1 MDLREYEQNKFAIA
15 EVLRSVAKGVP
26 DHRTDLRERIRS
38 LLARL
43 AEDRFNLVV
52 VGRFSRGKTSLMN
65 AIMRTDRLP
74 TGITPLTSVITSV
87 AYGSK
92 ERVILNYAERI
103 LTKEVPIEDLPK
115 YITQQGNPRNVQRI
129 KLAEVQLPAEILRRG
144 FYFIDTPGLG
154 SVIVENTLTTQAF
167 LPEADAFILVTSY
180 ESPLSEEEIRFFK
193 AAASSGRRVFVVL
206 NKQDTVG
213 PEDRRAVLSFVH
225 EQLASI
231 FGPSTPSTFSV
242 SAKDALAATQ
252 SGDPSSLDASGMPA
266 LEKELVSFLLM
277 EKTTEF
283 LLRMCDRLRALLLDF
298 SKNEETSVLM
308 ARIEALAEA
317 FGRDR
322 ADQNASINWPAVPSA
337 EFANL
342 HQLPTCAICGHI
354 AEELWQFLCRYQ
366 YQIVEN
372 PDEQRKFAIAGGF
385 CSFHTWEYAS
395 IASPYGTCTG
405 YPPLLE
411 RLADDLRVTAATL
424 SRDELLL
431 GMRELCPPQGDC
443 VLCHVRDKAEVQAIE
458 TTAKALLQNRTWAL
472 TRLSAICLPHL
483 TMLSTAVEDPGLI
496 RELAKRQATIFQ
508 RMAED
513 MRRYALKH
521 DALRRS
527 LETNDEETAA
537 DRALFILAGYRN
549 VIPLLPA
556 SR

>member
-1 MDLREYEQNKFAIA
+1 MNLREYEQNKFAIA
-15 EVLRSVAKGVP
+15 EVLRSTAKYIP
-26 DHRTDLRERIRS
+26 DHRTDLRKRVQS
-38 LLARL
+38 LFARL
-43 AEDRFNLVV
+43 AEDRFSLVV
-52 VGRFSRGKTSLMN
+52 VGRFSRGKTSVMN

-87 AYGSK
+87 TYGSK
-92 ERVILNYAERI
+92 ERVVLNYDERI
-103 LTKEVPIEDLPK
+103 LTNEVPIEDLPK

-154 SVIVENTLTTQAF
+154 SVIVENTLTTEAY

-193 AAASSGRRVFVVL
+193 AASSSGRRVFVVL
-206 NKQDTVG
+206 NKHDTVG

-225 EQLASI
+225 EQIASI
-231 FGPSTPSTFSV
+231 FGPSTPSIFSV
-242 SAKDALAATQ
+242 SAKDALTAAR

-266 LEKELVSFLLM
+266 LEKELVGFLLA
-277 EKTTEF
+277 EKTTQF
-283 LLRMCDRLRALLLDF
+283 LLRTCDRLRALLLDL
-298 SKNEETSVLM
+298 SKNDETSLVM

-322 ADQNASINWPAVPSA
+322 LDRNAVINWPAVPTA

-342 HQLPTCAICGHI
+342 HRLPRCSICGCI

-366 YQIVEN
+366 YQIIEN
-372 PDEQRKFAIAGGF
+372 HDEQQKFAIAGGF

-411 RLADDLRVTAATL
+411 RLADDLLVSASAP

-431 GMRELCPPQGDC
+431 GMRQLCPTQEDC
-443 VLCHVRDKAEVQAIE
+443 ILCHVRDRAEVQAID
-458 TTAKALLQNRTWAL
+458 TTAKTLLDDTTRALS
-472 TRLSAICLPHL
+472 RLSAICLPHL
-483 TMLSTAVEDPGLI
+483 TRLSTAVENPELI

-527 LETNDEETAA
+527 LETNEEETAA
-537 DRALFILAGYRN
+537 DRALFVLAGCRN
-549 VIPLLPA
+549 VTSLLTGPQ
-556 SR
+556 